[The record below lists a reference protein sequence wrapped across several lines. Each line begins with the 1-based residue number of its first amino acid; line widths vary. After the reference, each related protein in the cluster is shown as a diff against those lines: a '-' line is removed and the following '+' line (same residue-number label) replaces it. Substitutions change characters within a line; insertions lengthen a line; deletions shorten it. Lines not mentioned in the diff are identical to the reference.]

1 MPSPLAAR
9 QMALF
14 VCASF
19 CAAVGSRTAAAAD
32 LPEPAVMLRAG
43 TWSGDVGTYTV
54 PPALA
59 RVKPSRWPAQ
69 GWQRLSIQ
77 PDHIVIT
84 PVLAPPQ
91 KPPAFLTEI
100 AAQVSAAAAGVP
112 PGDLTPAPE
121 DNTLYLRLPRTRL
134 RQGEVPL
141 YLFKN
146 GSSRLSPE
154 LGHRYALSLGGVP
167 FEFTVYNGHTGR
179 NGAPYGEG
187 AHYILRHGGQTYQ
200 YHLPGF
206 GWESAITAI
215 GDFDADGRP
224 DFLIHVAGSNSGH
237 EYLLLSSLAR
247 PGFNPPSASLH
258 ATGC

>member
-1 MPSPLAAR
+1 MPSHFALR
-9 QMALF
+9 QIALF
-14 VCASF
+14 VCASLG
-19 CAAVGSRTAAAAD
+19 AAVWSHTAAAAD

-59 RVKPSRWPAQ
+59 RQKTSRWPAQ

-77 PDHIVIT
+77 PDRIVIT

-91 KPPAFLTEI
+91 KPPAFLADI
-100 AAQVSAAAAGVP
+100 AAQVSAAAVGE
-112 PGDLTPAPE
+112 LTPAPE
-121 DNTLYLRLPRTRL
+121 DNTLYLRSPRTRL

-146 GSSRLSPE
+146 GSSRLAPE
-154 LGHRYALSLGGVP
+154 LGRRYALSLGGVP
-167 FEFTVYNGHTGR
+167 FEFTVHNGVSGR
-179 NGAPYGEG
+179 NGASYGEG
-187 AHYILRHGGQTYQ
+187 ANYSIRHGGQTYR
-200 YHLPGF
+200 YLLPGF

-224 DFLIHVAGSNSGH
+224 DFLIVVAGSNSSH

-247 PGFNPPSASLH
+247 PGLNPASASLH
-258 ATGC
+258 STGC